1 VSEVHDFAGGVPGF
15 YRKTAVEQL
24 LALAWFVEARQQ
36 RTAFDGGYMRQCFRE
51 AGLEPPDMS
60 VYLPRLASKKPP
72 QLMREK
78 GGYRLAGATRREL
91 DKRFGGDP
99 TVSAVAK
106 TLADLPGKLPDL
118 AEQVFLTE
126 TLNCYRV
133 KAYRATITMAWNL
146 AYDHFIR
153 WIVADA
159 ARLASFNS
167 GLATKYPKKTLVIAK
182 LEDFDELK
190 ESETIE
196 AARTG
201 KILDKNTTQILRDK
215 LNRRNM
221 AAHPSRVT
229 FTQHQADD
237 TITDLVNNV
246 ILVLV

>member
-1 VSEVHDFAGGVPGF
+1 MSDVHDFAGSVPGF

-24 LALAWFVEARQQ
+24 LALAWFAEAQQQ
-36 RTAFDGGYMRQCFRE
+36 RAAFDGEYMRQCFRE

-99 TVSAVAK
+99 TVTAVAK
-106 TLADLPGKLPDL
+106 TLADLPAKLPDL
-118 AEQVFLTE
+118 AERVFLTE

-146 AYDHFIR
+146 AYDHVMR
-153 WIVADA
+153 WIVGDH
-159 ARLASFNS
+159 ARLAAFNA
-167 GLATKYPKKTLVIAK
+167 GLATKYPKKNLVITTV
-182 LEDFDELK
+182 EDFDELK
-190 ESETIE
+190 ESETVE

-201 KILDKNTTQILRDK
+201 RVIDKNTTQILKDK

-237 TITDLVNNV
+237 SITDLINNV

>member
-1 VSEVHDFAGGVPGF
+1 VSELHDFAGSVPGF

-24 LALAWFVEARQQ
+24 LALAWFAEAQQQ
-36 RTAFDGGYMRQCFRE
+36 RLSFDGRYMRQCFRE
-51 AGLEPPDMS
+51 AGLEPPDLS

-72 QLMREK
+72 QLMKEK

-99 TVSAVAK
+99 TVVAVAK
-106 TLADLPGKLPDL
+106 TLEELPAKLPDL
-118 AEQVFLTE
+118 AERVFLTE

-146 AYDHFIR
+146 AYDHLMG
-153 WIVADA
+153 WIVEDP
-159 ARLASFNS
+159 ARLAAFNT
-167 GLATKYPKKTLVIAK
+167 GLATRYPKKTVAIAK
-182 LEDFDELK
+182 AEDFDELK

-201 KILDKNTTQILRDK
+201 RVLDKNTTQILKDK

-221 AAHPSRVT
+221 AAHPSRVM

-237 TITDLVNNV
+237 AITDLVNNV
-246 ILVLV
+246 ILVLA

>member
-1 VSEVHDFAGGVPGF
+1 MPGF

-24 LALAWFVEARQQ
+24 LALAWLAEAKQQ
-36 RTAFDGGYMRQCFRE
+36 RAFFDGGYMRQCFRE

-60 VYLPRLASKKPP
+60 VYLPRLATKKPP
-72 QLMREK
+72 QLMKEK

-91 DKRFGGDP
+91 DKGFGADP
-99 TVSAVAK
+99 TVTAVAK
-106 TLADLPGKLPDL
+106 TLADLPAKLPDL
-118 AEQVFLTE
+118 SERVFLTE

-146 AYDHFIR
+146 AYDHVMR
-153 WIVADA
+153 WIVGDPT
-159 ARLASFNS
+159 RLAAFNT
-167 GLATKYPKKTLVIAK
+167 GLATKYPKKKLVIAK
-182 LEDFDELK
+182 VEDFDDLK

-196 AARTG
+196 AARIG
-201 KILDKNTTQILRDK
+201 RVLDKNTTQILKDK

-237 TITDLVNNV
+237 TITDLINNV
-246 ILVLV
+246 ILAL

>member
-1 VSEVHDFAGGVPGF
+1 MSGLHDFAGGVPGF
-15 YRKTAVEQL
+15 YRKTSVEQL
-24 LALAWFVEARQQ
+24 LALAWFVEAQQQ
-36 RTAFDGGYMRQCFRE
+36 RASFDGAYMRQCFRE

-99 TVSAVAK
+99 TVTAVAK
-106 TLADLPGKLPDL
+106 TLAELPAKLPDL
-118 AEQVFLTE
+118 AERVFLTE

-146 AYDHFIR
+146 TYDHVMR
-153 WIVADA
+153 WIVGDA
-159 ARLASFNS
+159 TRLAAFNT
-167 GLATKYPKKTLVIAK
+167 GLATKYSKKNLVITK
-182 LEDFDELK
+182 VEDFDELK

-201 KILDKNTTQILRDK
+201 RLFDKSTTQILKDK

-237 TITDLVNNV
+237 AITDLVNNV
-246 ILVLV
+246 ILVLA